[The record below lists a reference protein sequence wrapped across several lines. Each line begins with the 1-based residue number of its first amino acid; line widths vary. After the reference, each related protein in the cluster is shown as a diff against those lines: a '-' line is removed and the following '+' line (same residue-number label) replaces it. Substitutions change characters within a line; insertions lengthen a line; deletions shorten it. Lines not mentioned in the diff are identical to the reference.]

1 MIDGK
6 IAVHIY
12 APALSLSGYGTA
24 ARQLTD
30 YCLSDDRFMV
40 FLENVPWGNCAFI
53 HESTLSDKTK
63 LKTYYDA
70 MMRYE
75 QAKQQDL
82 AFDISLYC
90 TIPNEFKR
98 RAQICI
104 GVTAGIEVDRVT
116 REWIAGCNQMDLI
129 VVPSEFSANILSQ
142 TSYTVKN
149 PNGSESIERIS
160 KQISIIPHWFDK
172 PTTIKPLTLDF
183 PTKKN
188 LLFVGMWGNKGG
200 FGEDRKNV
208 ADLVRLFYETFK
220 EESDVGLILKTEIIL
235 DSEEDLFHCKKKL
248 QDIKSN
254 FKNPKCKVYLLHDLL
269 SEEEMWGLYTHPKVA
284 GLVSLTHGEG
294 YGLPLLEALAAELPA
309 LATNWSGHLDFC
321 KKGKGFIPIDFEMKE
336 IPECQVWQG
345 LIDKGAMWASV
356 DAEDTK
362 SKLRKFINSSFPIR
376 KQAKDSLQEL
386 TANFSKASIVK
397 KWSEFFNSFIRA
409 KDSSDSTDQV
419 SPQVQQKISEIQKI
433 KTQFGIV
440 DGGEKEKV
448 LYVMPMSFGDIVIS
462 TCIVDSLIKSRHFED
477 EVYFATK
484 KEYFEVLQGLVDTYG
499 VKLIEYADIL
509 INSEITREI
518 WDTVY
523 VPGINVQYNF
533 SNWTLG
539 NGNYSLNL
547 LQEFAKQC
555 NLIPPDLTD
564 YCLAPKEYPI
574 PDGNY
579 ICLTAVS
586 SKEAKKYKHWTDVV
600 ANLKEMIPSVKIV
613 QLGLKNEDLI
623 DGCLDFRGISFNE
636 TLFVIQKSI
645 MHIGPDTG
653 MNHAAAALGVPHFVL
668 FASTSPRQCAPHLL
682 DPSVL
687 QICLE
692 PSEVKCGKCHCYKDA
707 CQNKVEGVNCIS
719 SIEPTVVC
727 KEIYRLLGAIK
738 ELEGDEKLKK
748 HLKES
753 RGLPMLSQEI
763 FDEQVAVIKAKRE
776 KNGQEQTS
784 QIAE

>member
-53 HESTLSDKTK
+53 HESTLADKSK
-63 LKTYYDA
+63 LKNYYDA
-70 MMRYE
+70 MVKYE
-75 QAKQQDL
+75 QAKQQNL
-82 AFDISLYC
+82 TFDISLYC

-98 RAQICI
+98 RAQVCI
-104 GVTAGIEVDRVT
+104 GVTAGIEVDRIT
-116 REWIAGCNQMDLI
+116 REWIAAANQMDLI
-129 VVPSEFSANILSQ
+129 VVPSEFSANVLSQ
-142 TSYTVKN
+142 TSYTVKQ
-149 PNGSESIERIS
+149 PNGENVDERIQR
-160 KQISIIPHWFDK
+160 QISVIPHWFDK
-172 PTTIKPLTLDF
+172 PKEIKPLNLDF

-208 ADLVRLFYETFK
+208 ADLVRMFYETFR

-235 DSEEDLFHCKKKL
+235 DSEEDLFYCKKKL
-248 QDIKSN
+248 EDIKSN

-269 SEEEMWGLYTHPKVA
+269 SEDEMWGLYSHPKIV

-294 YGLPLLEALAAELPA
+294 YGLPLLEALASELPVI
-309 LATNWSGHLDFC
+309 ATNWSGHIDFC
-321 KKGKGFIPIDFEMKE
+321 QKGKGFIPVDFDMKE
-336 IPECQVWQG
+336 IPECQVWG
-345 LIDKGAMWASV
+345 GVIDKGSMWASV
-356 DAEDTK
+356 RAEDVK

-376 KQAKDSLQEL
+376 KQAKEYYPEL
-386 TANFSKASIVK
+386 ERVFSRAAVLN
-397 KWSEFFNSFIRA
+397 KWKSFFDGFIRSNSNEA
-409 KDSSDSTDQV
+409 EAQQK
-419 SPQVQQKISEIQKI
+419 SPQIQQKISEIEKI
-433 KTQFGIV
+433 RNQFGIEP
-440 DGGEKEKV
+440 GEKEKV

-462 TCIVDSLIKSRHFED
+462 TCIVDSLINNRHQED

-484 KEYFEVLQGLVDTYG
+484 KEYFEVLQGLVDNYG

-523 VPGINVQYNF
+523 VPGVNVQYNF

-539 NGNYSLNL
+539 NGKYSLNL

-555 NLIPPDLTD
+555 NLVPPDLTD
-564 YCLAPKEYPI
+564 YCLAPKECSI
-574 PDGNY
+574 PEGNY

-586 SKEAKKYKHWTDVV
+586 SKEAKKYKHWNDIVV
-600 ANLKEMIPSVKIV
+600 NLKSMVPGLKVV
-613 QLGLKNEDLI
+613 QLGMKNEDLI
-623 DGCLDFRGISFNE
+623 DGTLDFRGISFNE
-636 TLFVIQKSI
+636 TLFLIKNSV

-653 MNHAAAALGVPHFVL
+653 MNHAAAALGIPHFVL

-682 DPSVL
+682 DLTAL

-692 PSEVKCGKCHCYKDA
+692 PSEVKCGKCHCYKDV
-707 CQNKVEGVNCIS
+707 CQNKIEGVNCIS
-719 SIEPTVVC
+719 SIEPSVVC
-727 KEIYRLLGAIK
+727 GEIFKLLTGIQ
-738 ELEGDEKLKK
+738 ELNSNEKLKRQ
-748 HLKES
+748 LKES
-753 RGLPMLSQEI
+753 RGLPMLSQEV
-763 FDEQVAVIKAKRE
+763 FDEQVSLIKSKRE

-784 QIAE
+784 SPAE